1 MQQIKMKKAINK
13 RRIASF
19 ARHDPGTLIQFGTYI
34 FPINDIARIEDKVKK
49 LYDHESDQQIGWT
62 FSVVLKNGDILLW
75 EIDERDY
82 DDQEALMDYYTQ
94 SKQYAEA
101 LRIATIQL
109 VWGSDVTIVR
119 PKDTIHDDSV

>member
-13 RRIASF
+13 RKIAPS
-19 ARHDPGTLIQFGTYI
+19 ARRDPGTLIQFGAYI

-94 SKQYAEA
+94 SKEYAEA

-109 VWGSDVTIVR
+109 VWGSGVTIVR
-119 PKDTIHDDSV
+119 PEDTIHDDSV

>member
-1 MQQIKMKKAINK
+1 LRIKLKN
-13 RRIASF
+13 
-19 ARHDPGTLIQFGTYI
+19 
-34 FPINDIARIEDKVKK
+34 
-49 LYDHESDQQIGWT
+49 HESDQQIGWT

-94 SKQYAEA
+94 SKEYAEA

-119 PKDTIHDDSV
+119 PEDTIHGDSV

>member
-13 RRIASF
+13 RKIASS
-19 ARHDPGTLIQFGTYI
+19 ARRDPGTLIQFGAYI

-94 SKQYAEA
+94 SKEYAEA

-119 PKDTIHDDSV
+119 PEDTIHGDSV